1 MNKAITEGLALMP
14 PPFSAGLNLWS
25 QEDGLPG
32 HPTWASSTYAAYVPA
47 DQDFGGCMEVQK
59 VNATTKIR
67 CFQNIPYQP
76 GMYLRVTAR
85 VKAVAG
91 NLCSVR
97 IAGWAG
103 TGPGTPVPGIVTE
116 GPAVALQSYGAVVE
130 VSAIIGS
137 GNRPGVTMAWGRTPV
152 FCHFGLD
159 LTGANGGIVRIDDIT
174 VEDVTDVFHRTM
186 MDWVDVRDY
195 GAIGNG
201 ITDDAA
207 AFAAADAAAQGR
219 TLLVSGGT
227 YYIGSN
233 LTISNPVRFEG
244 RVVMP
249 ASARLACTRNYDQE
263 TYGAAFGDE
272 AEGFRRGLQA
282 LFFFTDHVT
291 YDLRGRRIDL
301 AAPIDVAALAGMTS
315 FAQRRVI
322 RNGQINAV
330 AGSAWDTVTV
340 TSVGTYSTSQPD
352 RLTGVANVAI
362 IPVGARVSGT
372 GVGREVYV
380 TAKNIGSGTVTL
392 SQPLWAAAGTRT
404 FTFERYRYMLDFSGF
419 QSLAK
424 FEIEGIELQG
434 NGVASTILLPTV
446 GETFRLSGC
455 VLNKP
460 KDRGITS
467 IGSGCQGIMID
478 GCQFLSNEQ
487 PLAAQDRTTI
497 AINVN
502 ANDAKIRGNRI
513 VRFAHFAVM
522 AGSGHMFIGNHF
534 FQGDDETAGVRR
546 AGVVFTD
553 TNIKTLMTGNYVDN
567 CFIEL
572 SNERDAAP
580 EFQNEYSFGGLTITG
595 NIFTVNDAAPWF
607 RWLVIT
613 PRGPGHYIQGL
624 SVTSNVF
631 RTVNCTVDRVDNTDE
646 TWAALDRTR
655 FRNILFEANSFN
667 GVAQVTM
674 SPLVL
679 EHAQNTVADTWVLDG
694 SAYMPFAGRA
704 RCVPSVMPDGAIRDG
719 ANAVQYA
726 LPYAETEKG
735 TGGTQ
740 AYLRW
745 PSAVKGKVRA
755 TIRCDNPS

>member
-1 MNKAITEGLALMP
+1 MNKAITEGLVLMP

-25 QEDGLPG
+25 QEDGLSG
-32 HPTWASSTYAAYVPA
+32 QATWASASNAAYVPA
-47 DQDFGGCMEVQK
+47 DQDFAGCLEIQK
-59 VNATTKIR
+59 TASTTQLR
-67 CFQNIPYQP
+67 CFQSIPCQP

-103 TGPGTPVPGIVTE
+103 NSSGAAVAGIVTQ
-116 GPAVALQSYGAVVE
+116 GAAVALQSYGEVVV

-137 GNRPGVTMAWGRTPV
+137 GHRTGVDLVWGRTPA
-152 FCHFGLD
+152 FCHLGLD
-159 LTGANGGIVRIDDIT
+159 LTGANGGIFRIDDIE
-174 VEDVTDVFHRTM
+174 VEDVTDVFHREM

-195 GAIGNG
+195 GAIGDG
-201 ITDDAA
+201 LTDDAA
-207 AFAAADAAAQGR
+207 AFAAADAAAAGR
-219 TLLVSGGT
+219 TLLVPAGT
-227 YYIGSN
+227 YYIASN

-244 RVVMP
+244 RLAMP
-249 ASARLACTRNYDQE
+249 EAARLACVRNYDQE

-282 LFFFTDHVT
+282 LFYFTDHVT
-291 YDLRGRRIDL
+291 YDMRGRRVDL
-301 AAPIDVAALAGMTS
+301 AAPIDVSALVGLTS

-322 RNGQINAV
+322 RHGQINAV
-330 AGSAWDTVTV
+330 AGSAWDTTTV
-340 TSVGTYSTSQPD
+340 TSVATYSTSQPD
-352 RLTGVANVAI
+352 RLTGVAHVAA

-380 TAKNIGSGTVTL
+380 TSKNAGAGTVTL

-446 GETFRLSGC
+446 GETFRLSDC

-460 KDRGITS
+460 KDRAITS
-467 IGSGCQGIMID
+467 IGTGCQGLMLD

-487 PLAAQDRTTI
+487 PLAAQDRASI
-497 AINVN
+497 GMNVN
-502 ANDAKIRGNRI
+502 ANDVKIRNCRM
-513 VRFAHFAVM
+513 VRFAHFAVI
-522 AGSGHMFIGNHF
+522 GGTGHIILGNHI

-546 AGVVFTD
+546 AGFVFTAK
-553 TNIKTLMTGNYVDN
+553 NLKTLVTGNYIDN
-567 CFIEL
+567 CFLEL
-572 SNERDAAP
+572 TNEHDEDP
-580 EFQNEYSFGGLTITG
+580 DFSSEYSFGGLTVTG
-595 NIFTVNDAAPWF
+595 NIFTTTSVAPWF
-607 RWLVIT
+607 RWLVIA
-613 PRGPGHYIQGL
+613 PRGSGHYIQGL
-624 SVTSNVF
+624 AVTANAF
-631 RTVNCTVDRVDNTDE
+631 RTINGTIDRIEAVDE
-646 TWAALDRTR
+646 TWSVLDRSR
-655 FRNILFEANSFN
+655 FRNVVFEANSFN
-667 GVAQVTM
+667 GVNQMTM

-679 EHAQNTVADTWVLDG
+679 DHVQNTAADTWVLDG
-694 SAYMPFAGRA
+694 GAFMPFAGRA
-704 RCVPSVMPDGAIRDG
+704 RCVPAVVPEGAIRDG
-719 ANAVQYA
+719 ANLPQHA

-740 AYLRW
+740 AHLRW
-745 PSAVKGKVRA
+745 PVAVKGRVRA